1 MKNWLIAAL
10 VVALAA
16 FVTAHVGLSA
26 ALVITTKP
34 RWRGVV
40 ALFVPPLAPLWGF
53 IAKRRL
59 GSIAWCAFL
68 ALYVAARIV
77 AAIRD

>member
-1 MKNWLIAAL
+1 MDLALYITL

-16 FVTAHVGLSA
+16 FVTAHVALSA
-26 ALVITTKP
+26 ALLITTRP

-53 IAKRRL
+53 LAKRRV

-68 ALYVAARIV
+68 AIYVAARIV